1 MTASIMFPLYGVA
14 HAIISAWLIKMMIE
28 RNLAFV
34 GFYVVVGVTLIYD
47 NWMIAFGHLIGFG
60 DLLLA
65 LNYPRFCIHETVTP
79 FLLVAIIALGQR
91 AGISWCAHFNVRML
105 LWAVAIIFSVLGGL
119 HLFELQLQEACFE
132 GTQRYA
138 SSTPPAQFC
147 YEGQVSGEG
156 LGAPIPA
163 VLACVLALIIGGQ
176 MWMRDK
182 FPWFFLSALFMFIA
196 AGLGPMLARGFTL
209 GNGGEVVLQFGTALA
224 IAYYTKPKLADKAQ

>member
-1 MTASIMFPLYGVA
+1 MSANIMFPLYGVA
-14 HAIISAWLIKMMIE
+14 HSLIAVWLIKMMIE
-28 RNLAFV
+28 RKQPFV
-34 GFYVVVGVTLIYD
+34 GFFVLISVTLVYD
-47 NWMIAFGHLIGFG
+47 NWMIAFGHLSGFG

-79 FLLVAIIALGQR
+79 FLVVAIAALGHR
-91 AGISWCAHFNVRML
+91 AGFSWCGHLNVRLL
-105 LWAVAIIFSVLGGL
+105 LWAVAIVFSVLGGL

-132 GTQRYA
+132 GTERYA

-147 YEGQVSGEG
+147 FEGQVSGVG

-163 VLACVLALIIGGQ
+163 VLGCVLALIVGAQ

-196 AGLGPMLARGFTL
+196 AGAGPMLARGFTL

-224 IAYYTKPKLADKAQ
+224 IAHYTRNKTAAA